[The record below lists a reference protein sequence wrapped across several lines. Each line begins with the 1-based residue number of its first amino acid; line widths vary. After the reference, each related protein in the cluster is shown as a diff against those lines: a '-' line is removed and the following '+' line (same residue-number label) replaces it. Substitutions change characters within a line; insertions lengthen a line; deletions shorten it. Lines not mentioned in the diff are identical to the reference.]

1 MFVSPSQGAGYGDD
15 STNRYAQGTS
25 PLPNQPGVRTY
36 PLLAEPYQAEVLE
49 DVGDAATTVT
59 VTLVDDGTT
68 VTATLLMPYDAVGMA
83 QYNPEDCVPQY
94 VMGDMIMVFRTR
106 DTDEW
111 IAPGPFI
118 PKEVIKAIFT
128 CPA

>member
-36 PLLAEPYQAEVLE
+36 PLLAEPYQAVVEE
-49 DVGDAATTVT
+49 PVGDEDTTVEAK
-59 VTLVDDGTT
+59 LMEDGTT
-68 VTATLLMPYDAVGMA
+68 VVAELLLPYEAV
-83 QYNPEDCVPQY
+83 PSDCVPQY
-94 VMGDMIMVFRTR
+94 AAGDRILVFRTR

-118 PKEVIKAIFT
+118 PKEVIKAIFA
-128 CPA
+128 CPSAE